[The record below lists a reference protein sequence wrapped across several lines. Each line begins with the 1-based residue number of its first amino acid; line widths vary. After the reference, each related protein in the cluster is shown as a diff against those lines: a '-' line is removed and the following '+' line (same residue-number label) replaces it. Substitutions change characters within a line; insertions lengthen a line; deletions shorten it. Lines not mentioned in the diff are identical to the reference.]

1 MQRFALPAATVVIAS
16 LVAPVAGAATMAETY
31 EPYFAPETS
40 RVYGQPGDFNTHP
53 IYLELKG
60 VPEGA
65 EWKLT
70 GEETIRNL
78 FQLKKV
84 GDKLQIQLNHNDKNP
99 VERGENTQEITVR
112 VNFPDTSTDLYQ
124 VPVTLIPDHAFLYEP
139 RYDDV
144 EADPGKSV
152 TLTPTNVRHLDLP
165 TDATWDVKGNYDSVD
180 QKTGAITVTLPK
192 DSYDNANLDV
202 TTTFADGSKRSTQAV
217 VTNTGRGVVEKQ
229 TPTPTPVPAGST
241 PLQKVAL
248 VFGILAV
255 IAGIGFAAMPY
266 LQQFGF

>member
-1 MQRFALPAATVVIAS
+1 MQRFVLPAATVVIAS
-16 LVAPVAGAATMAETY
+16 LVAPVAGAVTMAETY
-31 EPYFAPETS
+31 KPYFAPETS
-40 RVYGQPGDFNTHP
+40 RVYGQPGDFNPHP

-70 GEETIRNL
+70 GEETIRNR
-78 FQLKKV
+78 FQLQKV
-84 GDKLQIQLNHNDKNP
+84 GDKLRIQLNHNDKKP
-99 VERGENTQEITVR
+99 VQRGENTEKIPVKVTV
-112 VNFPDTSTDLYQ
+112 PGTEGEWYY
-124 VPVTLIPDHAFLYEP
+124 PEVTLIPDHAFLYDPE
-139 RYDDV
+139 YDSV
-144 EADPGKSV
+144 EADPGQTV

-165 TDATWDVKGNYDSVD
+165 NDATWVVKGKYDSVD

-192 DSYDNANLDV
+192 DSYANTNLDV
-202 TTTFADGSKRSTQAV
+202 TATFADGSKRSTTAR

-229 TPTPTPVPAGST
+229 TPAPAPAGST
-241 PLQKVAL
+241 PLQKGAL

-266 LQQFGF
+266 LGQLGL

>member
-1 MQRFALPAATVVIAS
+1 MHRLAVPAAAVVITS

-31 EPYFAPETS
+31 KPYFAPETS
-40 RVYGQPGDFNTHP
+40 HVYGPPGDYYTNP
-53 IYLELKG
+53 VYLELKD

-65 EWKLT
+65 RWSLT
-70 GEETIRNL
+70 GENTIRHR
-78 FQLKKV
+78 FQVDKV
-84 GDKLQIQLNHNDKNP
+84 DDKLRVNLNLNGDTP
-99 VERGENTQEITVR
+99 VQRGENTQQIPVR
-112 VNFPDTSTDLYQ
+112 VHFPDNSTDLYF
-124 VPVTLIPDHAFLYEP
+124 PEVTLIPDHAFLYDPE
-139 RYDDV
+139 YDSA
-144 EADPGKSV
+144 EADPGQTV

-165 TDATWDVKGNYDSVD
+165 NDATWEVKGTYDSVD

-192 DSYDNANLDV
+192 DSYANTNLDV
-202 TTTFADGSKRSTQAV
+202 TATFADGSKRSTQAV

-266 LQQFGF
+266 LGQLGL